1 MKTRWVVWVCVLA
14 VVFST
19 VAWAGQGG
27 DFRERFVDQRVND
40 LKEKLALTD
49 AQVQKVRDMYT
60 AEFEKMRERMQAQ
73 GQQNPGGMR
82 GAQTRMTQLL
92 REKVVPV
99 LDPDQVKRYADM
111 LAKEATDQAAAVIA
125 SVREK
130 LGLAEDAWTKLE
142 TELKK
147 LADLK
152 AELTAKSDI
161 ARAQLRQLVEEKKD
175 DAKAIG
181 EKLKALDGIKKDLA
195 AKIDE
200 QRDKVR
206 KAVSETQWAQLVL
219 DGAVD

>member
-1 MKTRWVVWVCVLA
+1 MAA
-14 VVFST
+14 VVACLVVT
-19 VAWAGQGG
+19 LMPAWAGQGG
-27 DFRERFVDQRVND
+27 NFRERFVDQRVND

-49 AQVQKVRDMYT
+49 AQVVKIREMYT
-60 AEFEKMRERMQAQ
+60 AQFDKMREQMQNQ

-142 TELKK
+142 PELKK

-181 EKLKALDGIKKDLA
+181 EKLKTLDAIKKDLT

-200 QRDKVR
+200 QREKVR
-206 KAVSETQWAQLVL
+206 KAVSETQWAQLVVE
-219 DGAVD
+219 GAVD